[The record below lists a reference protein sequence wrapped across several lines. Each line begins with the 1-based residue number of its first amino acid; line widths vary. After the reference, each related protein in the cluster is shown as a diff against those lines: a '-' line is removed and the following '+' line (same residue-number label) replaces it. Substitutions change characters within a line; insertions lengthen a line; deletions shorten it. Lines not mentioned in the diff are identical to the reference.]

1 MATKWLLAA
10 LSFIAVALC
19 LSCITI
25 TQSPATPT
33 PAASPATP
41 TYVILTNI
49 ANPKDPYYQAIAEL
63 QQLRNGR
70 VVRFEGTVKSALSE
84 LKAIRPRYMAV
95 AVKPEMIEE
104 LFAYDIFTLAREIAS
119 STGVDLAYGLL
130 TGATAGDVLGY
141 IQRIET
147 WEREGKA
154 KKATFRAYFSTG
166 EGAFGGGLG
175 TWGDKL
181 TQGELQVFTG
191 LGMDS
196 KRIDVSKVDDTTII
210 ADLQKAQC
218 LYLHFFVH
226 GSPTNLDDI
235 RIDKIIGLGYPS
247 VVFNS
252 GCYGGCIGKWYNQ
265 SSPGMMENY
274 KSKAVPIDSSKSLA
288 LRFLK
293 SGCMAYFGHMRMTGD
308 NSWVAEMTNS
318 LATAPR
324 ATAGDLALAWYKK
337 AGLSKQS
344 KGESC
349 PKDLDLAGFDCNLF
363 NYSAVI
369 LVGDPAIRILP

>member
-10 LSFIAVALC
+10 LSFIAVFLC

-25 TQSPATPT
+25 TQSPATST
-33 PAASPATP
+33 PAALPATP

-49 ANPKDPYYQAIAEL
+49 TNPQDPYYQAIAEL
-63 QQLRNGR
+63 QRLRNGR
-70 VVRFEGTVKSALSE
+70 VVRFEGTVKSAVSE

-147 WEREGKA
+147 WEREGRA

-181 TQGELQVFTG
+181 TQDELKVFTG

-196 KRIDVSKVDDTTII
+196 KRTDVSKVDDAII
-210 ADLQKAQC
+210 VADLQKAQR

-226 GSPTNLDDI
+226 GSPTKLQEIN
-235 RIDKIIGLGYPS
+235 IDKIIGLGYPS

-265 SSPGMMENY
+265 SAPGMMENY
-274 KSKAVPIDSSKSLA
+274 KSTAVQIDSSKSIA

-308 NSWVAEMTNS
+308 NWWVAAMTDF
-318 LATAPR
+318 LAVTPM
-324 ATAGDLALAWYKK
+324 ATAGDLALAWYKQ
-337 AGLSKQS
+337 AGLSKQA
-344 KGESC
+344 KGVSC
-349 PKDLDLAGFDCNLF
+349 PKDLADFDCNLF